1 MKSLLEAL
9 YAGEIT
15 PWQSALP
22 KTDEHQALLK
32 KIENEEHYFS
42 EKMSSDDYKRFQS
55 LEDLLTLADH
65 LETADIYARGF
76 ALGTLLMQE
85 VMALRERL
93 MQ

>member
-9 YAGEIT
+9 YADEIT
-15 PWQSALP
+15 PWQSNSS
-22 KTDEHQALLK
+22 KTDKRQALLK
-32 KIENEEHYFS
+32 QIENEEHYFS

-65 LETADIYARGF
+65 LESADVYARGF
-76 ALGTLLMQE
+76 SLGALLMQE
-85 VMALRERL
+85 ILALRERL